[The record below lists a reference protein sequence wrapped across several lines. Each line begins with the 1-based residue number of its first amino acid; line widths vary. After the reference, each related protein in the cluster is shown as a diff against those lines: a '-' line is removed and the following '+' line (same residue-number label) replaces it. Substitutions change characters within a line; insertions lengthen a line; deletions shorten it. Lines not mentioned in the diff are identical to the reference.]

1 MLRDD
6 ESRVPLREMSRW
18 LVPFTMVV
26 LGITLY
32 FTLGQKT
39 RDITTP
45 IHIDAGS
52 P

>member
-18 LVPFTMVV
+18 LVPFAMVV
-26 LGITLY
+26 LGITL
-32 FTLGQKT
+32 FFMLGQKT
-39 RDITTP
+39 KSITTP